1 MFKKGMGKCIF
12 SKTDL
17 LKVKES
23 EAAKKFLTLVVNLR
37 TVPRTVAI
45 RNLGAFSLLA
55 SKLQAICKFPLK
67 RLMRSDTISLQI
79 PSVEKLTDLKSG
91 GLILNLH

>member
-1 MFKKGMGKCIF
+1 M
-12 SKTDL
+12 
-17 LKVKES
+17 KES

-45 RNLGAFSLLA
+45 GNLAAFSLLA
-55 SKLQAICKFPLK
+55 SKLQAICTDLLE
-67 RLMRSDTISLQI
+67 RSMRSDTISLQI
-79 PSVEKLTDLKSG
+79 SSEEKLADFKSG